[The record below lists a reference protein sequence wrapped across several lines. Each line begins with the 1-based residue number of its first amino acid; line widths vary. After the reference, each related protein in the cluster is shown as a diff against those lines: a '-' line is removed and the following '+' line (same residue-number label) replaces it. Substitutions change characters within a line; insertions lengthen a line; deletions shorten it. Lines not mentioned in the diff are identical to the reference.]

1 MIHNEQCRTC
11 SQSFPPR
18 NRVDLVP
25 GRLLDEP
32 THHAGPGCVTR
43 ASGHR
48 VLARDAPATRF
59 RDISTWAPGARPAGG
74 TAVLQ
79 HRSHGSPHP
88 NPPPPS
94 PLCGGTRAGLG
105 RVRAPGGRLESGL
118 LQARPGPPQ
127 GSLVRGAPAPRA
139 SWPTLWPLASS
150 SIYFPDIKYLF
161 VFFLAPFL

>member
-1 MIHNEQCRTC
+1 MRRKVYFKTRESMIHNEQCRTC

-43 ASGHR
+43 DSGHR

-88 NPPPPS
+88 NPPPPA
-94 PLCGGTRAGLG
+94 LRRDTGGSGPRARSWGAAG
-105 RVRAPGGRLESGL
+105 VWPSSGPAWAAPGLS
-118 LQARPGPPQ
+118 RP
-127 GSLVRGAPAPRA
+127 RGAGSPCVLAN
-139 SWPTLWPLASS
+139 TLASR
-150 SIYFPDIKYLF
+150 IFINLFP
-161 VFFLAPFL
+161 